1 MSKTLADLVQNRH
14 IPEAVHKKMGTTEA
28 GILASALEDMVYNR
42 SHDDK
47 MHSVYAEKCF
57 IVTTPAAKYIAGKLG
72 FDVDDKFS
80 GAYIK
85 SDALVARVI
94 ELLDALALQEVLK
107 EVR

>member
-1 MSKTLADLVQNRH
+1 MSKTLADLIQNRH
-14 IPEAVHKKMGTTEA
+14 IPEAVHNKMVTTEA

-42 SHDDK
+42 SHDAK

-57 IVTTPAAKYIAGKLG
+57 IMTTPAAKYIAGKLG
-72 FDVDDKFS
+72 FEVSDDYS
-80 GAYIK
+80 GAHIK

-107 EVR
+107 